1 MSWES
6 GTDVYARLCMKQI
19 ASGEAA
25 VLPWELTLVLCDDPE
40 EWEGGWEAQE
50 GGAYIY
56 IYDSFCCTSETNTTL

>member
-56 IYDSFCCTSETNTTL
+56 I